1 MIRHL
6 RWKVVATNMLLIS
19 LVLLAVFAAVY
30 FISRGNYH
38 KNVQQQLYQA
48 LEQGDYG
55 RSQPG
60 MDSIPCFVAEVYGS
74 GTVRV
79 AGNSYYDLSDET
91 RMAEIV
97 TAALAADED
106 AGTLDEFHLRY
117 LRQRGYTTTAI
128 AFTDTYLE
136 YTSLHTLLKACSL
149 VGCGALVVLF
159 LCSYLLSGVV
169 TKPVGA
175 AWAQQEQF
183 LSDASH
189 ELKTPLTVIL
199 SSAVYAVYTLNGGA
213 KQESTSVRV
222 KAEITGLAE
231 LLEQSASPEQAVY
244 VDNIRAEGRRMK
256 ALVEDMLT
264 LFRAQKNAGS
274 PPDTVTDLSEAA
286 VTAALR
292 FEPVAFEAG
301 HVLDYDIAPSLPVRG
316 DGAKLGQALAVLLD
330 NAVKYAAPGTPIRLT
345 AVRQG
350 SRAVVSVTD
359 QGPDIPSDKLPRI
372 FDRFYRADD
381 ARTDGDSFGLG
392 LPIAKAIVDAHRGVL
407 RCDSSGGVT
416 TFSISLPLTAGKQER
431 GTDHV

>member
-19 LVLLAVFAAVY
+19 LVLLAVFAAVF
-30 FISRGNYH
+30 FISRDNYR

-55 RSQPG
+55 ISQPG
-60 MDSIPCFVAEVYGS
+60 VDSIPCFVAEVYGS

-91 RMAEIV
+91 R
-97 TAALAADED
+97 LADEY
-106 AGTLDEFHLRY
+106 HLRY
-117 LRQRGYTTTAI
+117 LRQTGYATTAI

-136 YTSLHTLLKACSL
+136 YTSLRTLLSACSL
-149 VGCGALVVLF
+149 VGSVALVVLF

-199 SSAVYAVYTLNGGA
+199 SSAD
-213 KQESTSVRV
+213 
-222 KAEITGLAE
+222 
-231 LLEQSASPEQAVY
+231 LLRRSAAPEQEAY
-244 VDNIRAEGRRMK
+244 IDNIQAESRRMRS
-256 ALVEDMLT
+256 LVEDMLT
-264 LFRAQKNAGS
+264 LFRAQKSAGTL
-274 PPDTVTDLSEAA
+274 PDTTADVSEMA

-301 HVLDYDIAPSLPVRG
+301 HLLEYDITPGLSVRG

-330 NAVKYAAPGTPIRLT
+330 NAVKYAAPGTPIQLD

-350 SRAVVSVTD
+350 SRAVLTVTNR
-359 QGPDIPSDKLPRI
+359 GEDIPADKLPHI
-372 FDRFYRADD
+372 FDRFYRADE
-381 ARTDGDSFGLG
+381 ARTDGSSFGLG
-392 LPIAKAIVDAHRGVL
+392 LAIAKAIVDAHRGTI
-407 RCDSSGGVT
+407 RCESGGGVT
-416 TFSISLPLTAGKQER
+416 RFIISLPLAAGKQER

>member
-30 FISRGNYH
+30 FISRGNYR

-55 RSQPG
+55 LSQPG
-60 MDSIPCFVAEVYGS
+60 ADSIPCFVAEVYGS

-91 RMAEIV
+91 RMARIV
-97 TAALAADED
+97 TAALAEPED
-106 AGTLDEFHLRY
+106 QGTLDEYHLRY
-117 LRQRGYTTTAI
+117 LRQRGYVSTTI

-136 YTSLHTLLKACSL
+136 YTSLHTLLTACSL

-159 LCSYLLSGVV
+159 LCSYQLSGVV
-169 TKPVGA
+169 TKPVGD

-199 SSAVYAVYTLNGGA
+199 SSA
-213 KQESTSVRV
+213 Q
-222 KAEITGLAE
+222 
-231 LLEQSASPEQAVY
+231 LLEQSAAPEQAPY
-244 VDNIRAEGRRMK
+244 VDNIQAEGRRMK

-264 LFRAQKNAGS
+264 LFRAQKSAGT
-274 PPDTVTDLSEAA
+274 PPDTAADLSETA
-286 VTAALR
+286 VTEALR

-301 HVLDYDIAPSLPVRG
+301 HLLDYDIAPSLPVRG
-316 DGAKLGQALAVLLD
+316 DGARLGQALAVLLD
-330 NAVKYAAPGTPIRLT
+330 NAVKYAAPDTAIHLD

-350 SRAVVSVTD
+350 GRAVVTVAN
-359 QGPDIPSDKLPRI
+359 QGPDIPPDKLSHI

-381 ARTDGDSFGLG
+381 ARTDGSSFGLG
-392 LPIAKAIVDAHRGVL
+392 LPIAKAIVDAHRGTL
-407 RCDSSGGVT
+407 RCTSSGGIT
-416 TFSISLPLTAGKQER
+416 TFSISLPLAAGKQER